1 MNGAKYMLYH
11 HDCETSF
18 NLTTYTMSRLIRPD
32 SSAGTTDSQTDTE
45 SAPTCYGPS
54 SDAPNKEYFMNRINE
69 GSLTSQATA
78 GAEYN
83 IHHTTHSK
91 KESVYERICRI
102 VPPGE
107 YAFNQ
112 DLDTYWTQ
120 NEGLQKIMGYSWT
133 LPSCLSLVAPV
144 IN

>member
-18 NLTTYTMSRLIRPD
+18 NLSTYTMSRLIRPD
-32 SSAGTTDSQTDTE
+32 LSADTTDSQTDTE

-83 IHHTTHSK
+83 IHHTTHVGVR
-91 KESVYERICRI
+91 EGFVELY
-102 VPPGE
+102 PGE
-107 YAFNQ
+107 N
-112 DLDTYWTQ
+112 LLSTKIWTHI
-120 NEGLQKIMGYSWT
+120 GHKMRGYKKSGGT
-133 LPSCLSLVAPV
+133 AGV
-144 IN
+144 